1 MTLLAVLATPPREG
15 IVLEDLPET
24 APVSA
29 GEAATLYEAFL
40 KDTFRA
46 IEASGG
52 DLLVNYRSADDL
64 PGDAGVESAEAEL
77 REVAADALDDPAS
90 ARFERQVG
98 STLSARVGN
107 TITHL
112 LREEDDV
119 RTAAALPGTAPLIG
133 RALIDTAAM
142 KLRSSAVVL
151 GPAGDGRVYYAGFAE
166 PIDFEDAYEPPAVST
181 LARRAR
187 DAGHDVDFV
196 EMLPTVETGSD
207 LRELVAIVEAR
218 QTAGRPV
225 PEHTTE
231 TVEDLGLRT
240 VGGENGPELVRE

>member
-98 STLSARVGN
+98 STFSARVGN

-112 LREEDDV
+112 LREEDEV